1 MGKMY
6 QNYQIKHGFLNF
18 AYLID
23 ITTVFNELNTKIQDE
38 DRLLIGYK
46 SISNEIKIIARACK

>member
-1 MGKMY
+1 MY